1 MRNLCHISF
10 PEKIKYNKKMK
21 KMKNKKIL
29 MKTDAAFGK
38 DRLVESVDPPSGSW
52 GSYSF
57 FGMGMIS

>member
-1 MRNLCHISF
+1 
-10 PEKIKYNKKMK
+10 
-21 KMKNKKIL
+21 